1 MRIFLCLSSLKYI
14 FYDTDGNDRR
24 EWLVNNAW
32 KRHLPLLTTVTWT
45 RIVDER
51 SLRLLSF
58 RSNDGDIDNE
68 DENCSQDDNNAGDD
82 ADSGLHCWPAG
93 I

>member
-1 MRIFLCLSSLKYI
+1 MC
-14 FYDTDGNDRR
+14 
-24 EWLVNNAW
+24 EEQLVNNAW

-58 RSNDGDIDNE
+58 WSDDVDTDNE
-68 DENCSQDDNNAGDD
+68 DGDCGQDDDGGGDG
-82 ADSGLHCWPAG
+82 DSD
-93 I
+93 

>member
-1 MRIFLCLSSLKYI
+1 M
-14 FYDTDGNDRR
+14 
-24 EWLVNNAW
+24 
-32 KRHLPLLTTVTWT
+32 PLLTTVTWT

-58 RSNDGDIDNE
+58 RSDDDDIDNE
-68 DENCSQDDNNAGDD
+68 DDDCGQDDDGGGDFG
-82 ADSGLHCWPAG
+82 SNLHCSPAG